1 MTITLYHCVRSIIS
15 YITRFFYARKTH
27 PWACCR
33 HIAKV
38 IMHFIPNLGWQAIMT
53 YLKFTKKERVIR
65 KKYNSVN
72 FLDWILCFL
81 NFVILIL
88 GETHMKYL
96 ANQLTKKRFVFWF
109 FAIWFVDVLGP
120 CNTYNWSE
128 FFCFNKVEDY
138 YEIIEEPMDFGTM
151 RAKLHEGLYT
161 TLEQFE
167 VCSWKVNYCYTF
179 FYQHS
184 IWLHLSDT
192 LIVFVLLSSQHY
204 CVSLN
209 W

>member
-1 MTITLYHCVRSIIS
+1 MPEKRILELVVDILQRWLCI
-15 YITRFFYARKTH
+15 FFHTKFRVTNH
-27 PWACCR
+27 
-33 HIAKV
+33 HDLFKV
-38 IMHFIPNLGWQAIMT
+38 H
-53 YLKFTKKERVIR
+53 KKARVIR

-96 ANQLTKKRFVFWF
+96 ANQLTQKRFVFWF
-109 FAIWFVDVLGP
+109 FAIWFVDILGP
-120 CNTYNWSE
+120 SNTYNWWE

-151 RAKLHEGLYT
+151 RAKLHEGLYK

-179 FYQHS
+179 LSTFYLVAF
-184 IWLHLSDT
+184 IRHLDC
-192 LIVFVLLSSQHY
+192 ICFAF
-204 CVSLN
+204 
-209 W
+209 